1 MFSSCNFCHYYD
13 IHSIEMQ
20 DLTQTNGKLTRDVTG
35 YLLYWF
41 YKIRNSS
48 KRLRNGDTMD
58 KTKIHKM
65 WIADQGNGTYTNPIL
80 YTDYSDPDAIRVG
93 EDYFMIASSF
103 CNTPAVPLLHSKDLV
118 NWKVINYI
126 MDKLPFEYYDKPV
139 PGCGTWAP
147 AIRFHEGTY
156 YVFIPMPD
164 EGIMMCKTTD
174 PWGKWSEPAYVRKVV
189 GWIDPCPFW
198 DEDGKAYMVTAFA
211 RSRIGFKSML
221 YMSPIEPDCSGVLDD
236 GQFIYDGHATQ
247 PTIEG
252 PKLYKRNGYYYIFA
266 PAGGVKPGWQT
277 VLRSKNIYGPWEEK
291 IVLHQGNSPVNGPH
305 QGAWVDTPDGQD
317 WFLHFQDVGNAG
329 RIVHLQPM
337 HWENDWPVIGVNAV
351 DGCGEP
357 VLRYKKPEVGAADP
371 IDTPEDSDFF
381 EGDRLGLQWQWNAN
395 YKKEWYDLKDGQ
407 LLLHAQA
414 ADPKI
419 QLCDIS
425 NLLLQ
430 KWPAPE
436 FSITTCLHLKQMK
449 DGDVAG
455 LVSLGGCYTALAVQK
470 IHGKMSLQQ
479 RTGNWTKDDEVRTG
493 LGEWNSDVIYIQ
505 MKVEKETYRTF
516 YVGTTEE
523 NLQPVGQM
531 VEATPGRWVGVKDG
545 LFAINEQGAAGG
557 SVAADYFVYQSL

>member
-1 MFSSCNFCHYYD
+1 MW
-13 IHSIEMQ
+13 Q
-20 DLTQTNGKLTRDVTG
+20 ADLGNGKYR
-35 YLLYWF
+35 
-41 YKIRNSS
+41 
-48 KRLRNGDTMD
+48 
-58 KTKIHKM
+58 
-65 WIADQGNGTYTNPIL
+65 NPIL
-80 YTDYSDPDAIRVG
+80 YADYSDPDAIRVG

-103 CNTPAVPLLHSKDLV
+103 CNAPGLPILHSKDLV
-118 NWKVINYI
+118 NWKVVNYAL
-126 MDKLPFEYYDKPV
+126 DELPEFRYRNPIH
-139 PGCGTWAP
+139 GCGVWAP
-147 AIRFHEGTY
+147 AIRYHEGTY
-156 YVFIPMPD
+156 YICFPMPD
-164 EGIMMCKTTD
+164 EGIYMTTTKD
-174 PWGKWSEPAYVRKVV
+174 PFGKWSKPVNIRPGA

-198 DEDGKAYMVTAFA
+198 DDDGKAYLVAGVA
-211 RSRIGFKSML
+211 KSRIGYKSVLHMVE
-221 YMSPIEPDCSGVLDD
+221 MQPDGMGLIGEEVKIFD
-236 GQFIYDGHATQ
+236 GNENDQV
-247 PTIEG
+247 TIEG
-252 PKLYKRNGYYYIFA
+252 PKMYKRNGWYYVFA
-266 PAGGVKPGWQT
+266 PAGGVKTGWQT
-277 VLRSKNIYGPWEEK
+277 VLRSKNPFGPYEYK
-291 IVLHQGNSPVNGPH
+291 VVMRQGDSPVNGPH
-305 QGAWVDTPDGQD
+305 QGAWVDTVTGQD

-357 VLRYKKPEVGAADP
+357 VLRYKKPEVGAAYP

-414 ADPKI
+414 VDPKT

-523 NLQPVGQM
+523 NLQPVGHM

-557 SVAADYFVYQSL
+557 SVAADYFVYQEL

>member
-1 MFSSCNFCHYYD
+1 
-13 IHSIEMQ
+13 MQ

-41 YKIRNSS
+41 YKIRNSG

-65 WIADQGNGTYTNPIL
+65 WIADQGDGTYTNPIL

-126 MDKLPFEYYDKPV
+126 MDQLPFDYYDKPV
-139 PGCGTWAP
+139 HGCGTWAP

-357 VLRYKKPEVGAADP
+357 VLRYKKPEVGATYP

-381 EGDRLGLQWQWNAN
+381 EGDCLGLQWQWNAN
-395 YKKEWYDLKDGQ
+395 YKREWYELKDGQ

-414 ADPKI
+414 ADPKT

-436 FSITTCLHLKQMK
+436 FSITTCLQLEQMK

-470 IHGKMSLQQ
+470 INGKMQLQQ
-479 RTGNWTKDDEVRTG
+479 RTGNWTKDDEIRTG
-493 LGEWNSDVIYIQ
+493 LGEWNSDVIYMQ

-545 LFAINEQGAAGG
+545 LFAINEQGMEGG
-557 SVAADYFVYQSL
+557 LVAADYFVYQEL

>member
-1 MFSSCNFCHYYD
+1 
-13 IHSIEMQ
+13 
-20 DLTQTNGKLTRDVTG
+20 
-35 YLLYWF
+35 
-41 YKIRNSS
+41 
-48 KRLRNGDTMD
+48 MD

-65 WIADQGNGTYTNPIL
+65 WIADQGDGTYTNPIL

-139 PGCGTWAP
+139 HGCGTWAP

-357 VLRYKKPEVGAADP
+357 VLRYKKPEVGATYP

-381 EGDRLGLQWQWNAN
+381 EGDCLGLQWQWNAN
-395 YKKEWYDLKDGQ
+395 YKREWYELKDGR

-414 ADPKI
+414 ADPKT

-436 FSITTCLHLKQMK
+436 FSITTCLQLDQMK

-479 RTGNWTKDDEVRTG
+479 RTGNWTKDDEVRTS

-545 LFAINEQGAAGG
+545 LFAINEQGVSGG
-557 SVAADYFVYQSL
+557 SVAADYFVYQEL